1 MGIFFEAI
9 RDLHSGYLATQSIDY
24 HQALWSADNNRI
36 LSAPVKRPLRIL
48 DIGTGSGVMAGEN
61 AQRFPD
67 AHVIGMDVLSE
78 QQAGLPHNGEFRIG
92 NIEETPWEFA
102 NETFDYIYAGNLAGY
117 IRNDKWD
124 LIYAEALRC
133 LKPAGYLAHSEV
145 DILST
150 EPPWDR
156 YQKTCLIGCFWGGR
170 SVALM
175 KQLRMRFIFAGVD
188 NIKERELK
196 LSGSDVQ
203 ADVAN
208 RVACLQS
215 IFSQPQLLLE
225 LDLIP
230 KFHELFDSCFAL
242 REKRL
247 RPTHYYLRAEAVKG
261 TFRSERSI
269 GR

>member
-1 MGIFFEAI
+1 MSEQLKDSQFSDRIINGNLF
-9 RDLHSGYLATQSIDY
+9 RSYRG
-24 HQALWSADNNRI
+24 SAFW
-36 LSAPVKRPLRIL
+36 IL
-48 DIGTGSGVMAGEN
+48 DIGTGSGVMAGEI

-67 AHVIGMDVLSE
+67 AHVIGIDVLSE
-78 QQAGLPHNGEFRIG
+78 QQAGLPQNCEFRIG

-102 NETFDYIYAGNLAGY
+102 NDTFDYIYAGNLAGY

-133 LKPAGYLAHSEV
+133 LKPGGYLEHSEV

-156 YQKTCLIGCFWGGR
+156 YQYACSISGDR
-170 SVALM
+170 AVALTE
-175 KQLRMRFIFAGVD
+175 QLRGRFISAGVD
-188 NIKERELK
+188 LIKERELK

-215 IFSQPQLLLE
+215 IFSQPQLKLH

-230 KFHELFDSCFAL
+230 KFYQLFETSFAL
-242 REKRL
+242 RKKDFARRTIIYGQKPL
-247 RPTHYYLRAEAVKG
+247 KAHSDPTGVSADSRA
-261 TFRSERSI
+261 
-269 GR
+269 